1 MPLLLALA
9 LLWICLSGFWTAWLL
24 VLGVASCLVVLWIA
38 KRIGVGEWRRE
49 AAGRRLRP
57 LALARYWA
65 WLLWE
70 IGKANFDVM
79 RRIWHPAMPLSPTV
93 FRVPA
98 GGMSDLA
105 QVTYANSITL
115 TPGTIAINL
124 SDDAI
129 EVHALS
135 ADARDELLGGEMRRR
150 VERIETTAG
159 KSVTP
164 TTPSPTP
171 TTPSPMPTNTNAAQN
186 ANTAQVDDAASAPAK
201 S

>member
-57 LALARYWA
+57 LALLAYWA

-93 FRVPA
+93 FHLPA

-124 SDDAI
+124 TDDAI

-171 TTPSPMPTNTNAAQN
+171 TNDNAAQ
-186 ANTAQVDDAASAPAK
+186 VDNAASAPAK